1 MGDIVVFNSMNTAKI
16 LMLLFVLILAVA
28 LVAFLS
34 FNPQKTGIIPP
45 EIYFISY
52 TCFIFLAGVMLVVL
66 LRGFGAK
73 KTIEP
78 LAGQGRK
85 YDISLGYDFPGQKLT
100 LQINKDVFELYIP
113 SRLSFRMFHE
123 AIESF
128 RNRQYI
134 GCVNLCHSSVEH
146 AIIAELRGGYKKD
159 SPFSTAELPK
169 MYQDKIA
176 EFIKNRPQA
185 PDIKDNA
192 IKLWN
197 MNRLTYVQTLAEG
210 SFDSPAN
217 NSPEANLQ
225 RRQDYCANEE
235 SLIAGVE
242 SIAYESLITA
252 ASVHKSIGTLY

>member
-1 MGDIVVFNSMNTAKI
+1 MNTAKI
-16 LMLLFVLILAVA
+16 LMLFVLILAVA

-34 FNPQKTGIIPP
+34 FNPQKTGLIPP
-45 EIYFISY
+45 EIYLVSY
-52 TCFIFLAGVMLVVL
+52 SCFFFLAGAMLVVL
-66 LRGFGAK
+66 LRGAGAK
-73 KTIEP
+73 KAIEP

-100 LQINKDVFELYIP
+100 LQINKDAFELYIP

-146 AIIAELRGGYKKD
+146 AIIAELRGGYKND
-159 SPFSTAELPK
+159 APFFSGDLPK
-169 MYQDKIA
+169 MYQEKIA
-176 EFIKNRPQA
+176 EFIKKRPQMT
-185 PDIKDNA
+185 DIKDNA
-192 IKLWN
+192 VKLWN
-197 MNRLTYVQTLAEG
+197 MNRLTYVHTLTEG
-210 SFDSPAN
+210 SFDNASNGSA
-217 NSPEANLQ
+217 EANRQ

-252 ASVHKSIGTLY
+252 ATVHKSIGTLY